1 MRRRGPKAQALG
13 VVHVLI
19 SSEAAEYRL
28 PQYTDQRVATVLAV
42 ERTVDFDYLY
52 VLFTDS
58 VYENPDPNGAFALL
72 IDRDMV

>member
-1 MRRRGPKAQALG
+1 
-13 VVHVLI
+13 
-19 SSEAAEYRL
+19 
-28 PQYTDQRVATVLAV
+28 VATVLAV